1 MEETVE
7 NRLTQLEQVVARLQ
21 QEMLIDSEINR
32 NIREDANR
40 HIDLLQGMSERRFSF
55 LDDVLR
61 NMALQQS
68 GDSQK
73 LRTVEITMGGIHNH
87 VLTALERL
95 QALEGSVNEILRLS
109 RERGTP

>member
-7 NRLTQLEQVVARLQ
+7 NRVTQLERVVAGLRR
-21 QEMLIDSEINR
+21 EMLVDSEINR
-32 NIREDANR
+32 NVREDANR
-40 HIDLLQGMSERRFSF
+40 HNDLFLGMFERRFSF
-55 LDDVLR
+55 VDEVLR

-73 LRTVEITMGGIHNH
+73 LRTVEITMGGIHNL
-87 VLTALERL
+87 VWTALERL
-95 QALEGSVNEILRLS
+95 QALESSVNEILRLF